1 MLWRGDAG
9 AENPAVGAFGT
20 CVTFIGSLVL
30 ARNCAESTGMAANEI

>member
-1 MLWRGDAG
+1 MRD

-30 ARNCAESTGMAANEI
+30 ARNCAKSTGMAANEI